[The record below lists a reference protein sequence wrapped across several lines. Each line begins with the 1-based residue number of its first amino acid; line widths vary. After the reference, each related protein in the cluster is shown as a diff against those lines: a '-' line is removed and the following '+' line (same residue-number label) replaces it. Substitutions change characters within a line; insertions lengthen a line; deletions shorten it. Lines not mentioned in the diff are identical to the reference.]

1 MRKVKVFLL
10 NGILLTLT
18 SLAMQTIGVSFNV
31 YISNKIGST
40 AVGVYQLVMSVYMF
54 AITLASSGMN
64 LAITK
69 VVAEEYAS
77 SNSSYSHSEGN
88 SSYKKHFHST
98 TSDIRKVVKKGL
110 LFSFLFGFTT
120 CVFLYIFSP
129 FIAKHWLHS
138 QISSAPLKILA
149 ISLPFLSMSSS
160 INGYFSALRN
170 VKKSAFTQVFEQ
182 VLKILL
188 ISFLIN
194 YFLPDGLE
202 FACISLVLGSTISE
216 ICSFAMLFILYLF
229 DTKKFNKL
237 AFSNNKKDY
246 SKRILKVSTPIAITS
261 YIRSGLSTF
270 KQLIVPIQLE
280 KSGVSCDYALSR
292 YGMINGMVMPLIMF
306 PCTFMS
312 SFSMLLIPEFS
323 YLHVEDNYTKI
334 NFILNKIFK
343 ICFVFSFLIM
353 GIFWSFSDELSSLI
367 YNEIEIVKFVKL
379 LSPLIVFMYV
389 DNIIDSILKGL
400 DKQVSVMAINILDLF
415 VSISF
420 IMFLLPING
429 VLGYIIV
436 LYISEILNGFC
447 SLFKLIKTT
456 HFKFDFSN
464 WILKPLF
471 TVVFLN
477 ILFRFLCPTVI
488 TCVPEVIFCI
498 CIYSI
503 FYLGILI
510 LGRTIVKKDITF
522 FK

>member
-1 MRKVKVFLL
+1 MRKVKIFLF

-18 SLAMQTIGVSFNV
+18 SLVMQTIGVSFNV

-54 AITLASSGMN
+54 TITLASSGMN

-69 VVAEEYAS
+69 VVAEECATGAS
-77 SNSSYSHSEGN
+77 CG
-88 SSYKKHFHST
+88 
-98 TSDIRKVVKKGL
+98 IRKVVKKGL
-110 LFSFLFGFTT
+110 FFSFLFGVTT
-120 CVFLYIFSP
+120 CIFLYLFSP
-129 FIAKHWLHS
+129 FIAENWLHS
-138 QISSAPLKILA
+138 QISGLPLKILA
-149 ISLPFLSMSSS
+149 FSLPFLSMSSS
-160 INGYFSALRN
+160 INGYFSALRS

-182 VLKILL
+182 VLKILFVS
-188 ISFLIN
+188 ILIN
-194 YFLPDGLE
+194 YFLPNGLE
-202 FACISLVLGSTISE
+202 AACISLVLGSTVSE
-216 ICSFAMLFILYLF
+216 ICSFILLFVLYLI
-229 DTKKFNKL
+229 DSRKF
-237 AFSNNKKDY
+237 AYVQNNKNY
-246 SKRILKVSTPIAITS
+246 AKRILKVSTPIALTS

-270 KQLIVPIQLE
+270 KQLIVPVQLE

-323 YLHVEDNYTKI
+323 YLHVEDNFNKI

-343 ICFVFSFLIM
+343 ICFIFSFLIM
-353 GIFWSFSDELSSLI
+353 GVFWAFSDELSRLI

-389 DNIIDSILKGL
+389 DNIVDSILKGL

-429 VLGYIIV
+429 VFGYIIV

-471 TVVFLN
+471 CIIFLN
-477 ILFRFLCPTVI
+477 ILFKFLCPTVI
-488 TCVPEVIFCI
+488 TSASEIIFCI
-498 CIYSI
+498 CIFSI
-503 FYLGILI
+503 FYFAILI
-510 LGRTIVKKDITF
+510 LSRTIVKKDITF

>member
-1 MRKVKVFLL
+1 MRKVKVFLF

-54 AITLASSGMN
+54 TITLASSGMN

-69 VVAEEYAS
+69 VVAEECAIS
-77 SNSSYSHSEGN
+77 SNINVKITSN
-88 SSYKKHFHST
+88 SNCNVKK
-98 TSDIRKVVKKGL
+98 IVKKGL
-110 LFSFLFGFTT
+110 LFSFLFGVAT
-120 CVFLYIFSP
+120 CILLYTFSP
-129 FIAKHWLHS
+129 FIAENWLHS
-138 QISSAPLKILA
+138 QISSMPLKILA
-149 ISLPFLSMSSS
+149 FSLPFLSMSSS

-170 VKKSAFTQVFEQ
+170 VKKSAFAQVFEQ

-188 ISFLIN
+188 VSFLIN

-216 ICSFAMLFILYLF
+216 ICSFILLFILYII
-229 DTKKFNKL
+229 DSKKFT
-237 AFSNNKKDY
+237 FSKNSTNY
-246 SKRILKVSTPIAITS
+246 SKKILKISTPIAFTS

-270 KQLIVPIQLE
+270 KQLIVPSQLE

-323 YLHVEDNYTKI
+323 YLHVEDNFNKI

-343 ICFVFSFLIM
+343 ICFIFSFLIM
-353 GIFWSFSDELSSLI
+353 GIFWSFSDELSTLI
-367 YNEIEIVKFVKL
+367 YNEIEIIKFVKL
-379 LSPLIVFMYV
+379 LSPLIVLMYV
-389 DNIIDSILKGL
+389 DNIVDSILKGL

-429 VLGYIIV
+429 VFGYIIV

-447 SLFKLIKTT
+447 SLLKLIKTT

-464 WILKPLF
+464 WIIKPLF
-471 TVVFLN
+471 SIIFLN
-477 ILFRFLCPTVI
+477 IFFRFLCPNVI
-488 TCVPEVIFCI
+488 TSTPDVIFCI
-498 CIYSI
+498 CIFSI
-503 FYLGILI
+503 FYFIILI
-510 LGRTIVKKDITF
+510 LSRTIIKKDITF
-522 FK
+522 FR

>member
-1 MRKVKVFLL
+1 MRKVKVFLF

-40 AVGVYQLVMSVYMF
+40 AVGVYQLVMSIYMF
-54 AITLASSGMN
+54 TITIASSGMN

-69 VVAEEYAS
+69 VVAEECAS
-77 SNSSYSHSEGN
+77 GSSSGI
-88 SSYKKHFHST
+88 K
-98 TSDIRKVVKKGL
+98 KVVKKGL
-110 LFSFLFGFTT
+110 FFSFLFGFAT
-120 CVFLYIFSP
+120 CIFLYVFSP
-129 FIAKHWLHS
+129 FIAENWLHS
-138 QISSAPLKILA
+138 QISGMPLKILA
-149 ISLPFLSMSSS
+149 FSLPFLSMSSS

-170 VKKSAFTQVFEQ
+170 VKKSAFAQVFEQ
-182 VLKILL
+182 ILKILL
-188 ISFLIN
+188 VSFLIN
-194 YFLPDGLE
+194 HFLPNGLE

-216 ICSFAMLFILYLF
+216 LCSFILLFILYII
-229 DTKKFNKL
+229 DSKKFAL
-237 AFSNNKKDY
+237 SNNNKHY
-246 SKRILKVSTPIAITS
+246 SKRILKVSTPIALTS

-270 KQLIVPIQLE
+270 KQLIVPVQLE

-323 YLHVEDNYTKI
+323 YLYVENDKNSKNSFDKI
-334 NFILNKIFK
+334 NFIINKIFK
-343 ICFVFSFLIM
+343 ICFIFSFLIM

-367 YNEIEIVKFVKL
+367 YNETEIVKFVKL
-379 LSPLIVFMYV
+379 LSPLIVFMYI

-420 IMFLLPING
+420 IMLLLPING
-429 VLGYIIV
+429 VFGYIIV
-436 LYISEILNGFC
+436 LYISEILNCFC
-447 SLFKLIKTT
+447 SLLKLIKTT

-471 TVVFLN
+471 TVIFLN
-477 ILFRFLCPTVI
+477 VLFKFLCPSVI
-488 TCVPEVIFCI
+488 NSISEVIFCI
-498 CIYSI
+498 CIFSI
-503 FYLGILI
+503 FYIIILI
-510 LGRTIVKKDITF
+510 LSHTILREDITF

>member
-54 AITLASSGMN
+54 TITLASSGMN

-77 SNSSYSHSEGN
+77 SSKASFYNTNSTYLKCSYTN
-88 SSYKKHFHST
+88 N
-98 TSDIRKVVKKGL
+98 SDIKKIVKKGM

-120 CVFLYIFSP
+120 CAFLYIFSP

-138 QISSAPLKILA
+138 QISSTPLKILA
-149 ISLPFLSMSSS
+149 FSLPFLSMSSS

-170 VKKSAFTQVFEQ
+170 VKKSAFAQVFEQ

-216 ICSFAMLFILYLF
+216 VCSFILLFILYII
-229 DTKKFNKL
+229 DSKKFINMKSNK
-237 AFSNNKKDY
+237 NY
-246 SKRILKVSTPIAITS
+246 SKQILKVSTPIAFTS

-270 KQLIVPIQLE
+270 KQLIVPVQLE

-306 PCTFMS
+306 PCTFIS

-323 YLHVEDNYTKI
+323 YLHVENNFHKI
-334 NFILNKIFK
+334 NFVLSKIFK

-379 LSPLIVFMYV
+379 LSPLIVFMYI
-389 DNIIDSILKGL
+389 DNIVDSILKGL

-420 IMFLLPING
+420 IILLLPING
-429 VLGYIIV
+429 VLGYIFV

-464 WILKPLF
+464 WILKPIFAVL
-471 TVVFLN
+471 FLN
-477 ILFRFLCPTVI
+477 ILFKFLCPTVI
-488 TCVPEVIFCI
+488 TSVPEVIFCI

>member
-1 MRKVKVFLL
+1 
-10 NGILLTLT
+10 
-18 SLAMQTIGVSFNV
+18 MQTIGVSFNV

-54 AITLASSGMN
+54 TITLASSGMN

-69 VVAEEYAS
+69 VVAEECAS
-77 SNSSYSHSEGN
+77 TNTH
-88 SSYKKHFHST
+88 
-98 TSDIRKVVKKGL
+98 SDIRKIVKKGL
-110 LFSFLFGFTT
+110 LFSFLFGLCT
-120 CVFLYIFSP
+120 CIFLYTFSS
-129 FIAKHWLHS
+129 FISKHWLHS
-138 QISSAPLKILA
+138 QISGIPLKILA
-149 ISLPFLSMSSS
+149 FSLPFLSMSAS

-170 VKKSAFTQVFEQ
+170 VKKSAFVQIFEQ
-182 VLKILL
+182 VLKILF

-216 ICSFAMLFILYLF
+216 ICSFILLFILYIF
-229 DTKKFNKL
+229 DSRKFNKTIYYD
-237 AFSNNKKDY
+237 NNKNY
-246 SKRILKVSTPIAITS
+246 SKQILKISTPIAFTS

-280 KSGVSCDYALSR
+280 KSGLSCNYALSR

-323 YLHVEDNYTKI
+323 YLHVEENFRKI
-334 NFILNKIFK
+334 NFILYKIFK
-343 ICFVFSFLIM
+343 ICFIFSFFIM

-367 YNEIEIVKFVKL
+367 YNEIEIIKFVKL

-389 DNIIDSILKGL
+389 DNIVDSILKGL

-420 IMFLLPING
+420 IMFLLPKFGII
-429 VLGYIIV
+429 GYIIV

-447 SLFKLIKTT
+447 SIIKLIKTT
-456 HFKFDFSN
+456 HFKFDFYN
-464 WILKPLF
+464 WILKPF
-471 TVVFLN
+471 SCIIFLN
-477 ILFRFLCPTVI
+477 LLFNFLCPTIISSVYEI
-488 TCVPEVIFCI
+488 IFCI
-498 CIYSI
+498 SI
-503 FYLGILI
+503 FAIFYFGLLI
-510 LGRTIVKKDITF
+510 LSHTITKDDIKF